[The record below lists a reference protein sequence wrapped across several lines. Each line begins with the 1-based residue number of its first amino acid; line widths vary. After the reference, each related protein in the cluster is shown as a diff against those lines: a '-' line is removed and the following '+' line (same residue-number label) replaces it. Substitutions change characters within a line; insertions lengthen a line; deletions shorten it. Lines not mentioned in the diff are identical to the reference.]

1 MSHPSKHRWF
11 GRIALGLALTSV
23 MFVGRA
29 SGSQARVEPGSGC
42 SSYVKAGG
50 WSGMADRESGIPCSA
65 GIPSSDDELI
75 GEQAVKVIPYLS
87 HGILTQDEAD
97 AAALKAIRK
106 VVHDDPFLNDINVR
120 PGESLGGP
128 DGGPKVTHPQAA
140 RGAGTQP
147 EIVYTD
153 RMWTDRD

>member
-29 SGSQARVEPGSGC
+29 SVSQARVEPGSGC

-50 WSGMADRESGIPCSA
+50 WSGEVDRESGIPCAA
-65 GIPSSDDELI
+65 GIPSLGDDI
-75 GEQAVKVIPYLS
+75 VDVKAVRVIPYLS
-87 HGILTQDEAD
+87 HGILTQEQAD
-97 AAALKAIRK
+97 AAASKAIRRA
-106 VVHDDPFLNDINVR
+106 VHDDPFLSDVNVR

-128 DGGPKVTHPQAA
+128 DGGQKVAHPQAA
-140 RGAGTQP
+140 RGRGVQP
-147 EIVYTD
+147 EIIYTD

>member
-1 MSHPSKHRWF
+1 MSYPSKHRWF
-11 GRIALGLALTSV
+11 GRIALGLALASV

-29 SGSQARVEPGSGC
+29 SGSQARVDPGSGC

-50 WSGMADRESGIPCSA
+50 WSGMVDRESGIPCSA
-65 GIPSSDDELI
+65 GIPSGDDELI
-75 GEQAVKVIPYLS
+75 GERAVKVIPYLS
-87 HGILTQDEAD
+87 HGILTQEEAD
-97 AAALKAIRK
+97 AAAVRAIHKA
-106 VVHDDPFLNDINVR
+106 VEGDPFLSEINVR

-128 DGGPKVTHPQAA
+128 DGGPKATHPQAA
-140 RGAGTQP
+140 RAGAQP